1 MIEGFVIPKVTF
13 RTRVFDNTKMENS
26 WQDVT
31 TDDYLKGKRVVLFS
45 LPGAFTPTCSTY
57 QLPGFEENYDAIRNQ
72 DIDEVYCISV
82 NDAFVMN
89 AWGKDQ
95 KIQNV
100 KMIPDGSGNF
110 TRYMG
115 MLIGKNHLGF
125 GMRSWRYMAIINDGI
140 VEKWW
145 QEPGINND
153 GSDDDP
159 YIETTP
165 ENCISYLRTKLS

>member
-1 MIEGFVIPKVTF
+1 MITGFVIPKVTF
-13 RTRVFDNTKMENS
+13 RTRVFDESTMEYK
-26 WQDVT
+26 WHDMT
-31 TDDYLKGKRVVLFS
+31 TDDYFKGKRVVLFS

-57 QLPGFEENYDAIRNQ
+57 QLPGFEENYDNIRNQ

-95 KIQNV
+95 NIQPV

-125 GMRSWRYMAIINDGI
+125 GMRSWRYMAVINDGVI
-140 VEKWW
+140 EKWW

-153 GSDDDP
+153 GSADDP

-165 ENCISYLRTKLS
+165 ENCIGYLGTKLA

>member
-1 MIEGFVIPKVTF
+1 
-13 RTRVFDNTKMENS
+13 MEYT
-26 WQDVT
+26 WQDTT

-95 KIQNV
+95 NIQHV

-125 GMRSWRYMAIINDGI
+125 GMRSWRYMAIIRDGVI
-140 VEKWW
+140 EKWW

>member
-13 RTRVFDNTKMENS
+13 RTRVFDESTMEYK
-26 WQDVT
+26 WHDMT
-31 TDDYLKGKRVVLFS
+31 TDDYFKGKRVVLFS

-57 QLPGFEENYDAIRNQ
+57 QLPGFEENYDNIRNQ

-95 KIQNV
+95 NIQHV

-125 GMRSWRYMAIINDGI
+125 GMRSWRYMAVINDGVI
-140 VEKWW
+140 EKWW

-165 ENCISYLRTKLS
+165 ENCIGYLGTKLA